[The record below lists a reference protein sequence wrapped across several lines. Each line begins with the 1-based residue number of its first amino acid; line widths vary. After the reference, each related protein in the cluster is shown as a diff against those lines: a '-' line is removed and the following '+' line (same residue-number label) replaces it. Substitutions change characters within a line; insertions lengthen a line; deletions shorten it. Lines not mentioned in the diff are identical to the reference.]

1 MNSATIKLPDGTTCT
16 LIIDDAGLHL
26 LLAKNGQ
33 DITIDGDESAYEMLS
48 LITSMPWGEVGKL

>member
-16 LIIDDAGLHL
+16 LSIDDAGLHL

-33 DITIDGDESAYEMLS
+33 QITIDGDESIYDLLS
-48 LITSMPWGEVGKL
+48 LITAMPWGEAGKL